1 MSNRHV
7 TFEAAKKIREANKHL
22 EGSVF
27 TGKDGSTET
36 VESIVI
42 APKNALSHFSFFDF
56 YLETR
61 NSNAALQF
69 YSYHDYAVI
78 AVVQRE
84 DSKGSKSYDY
94 RPLDDCR
101 LKTAN

>member
-27 TGKDGSTET
+27 TGSDGCTET

-42 APKNALSHFSFFDF
+42 APKNALDHFSFSDF

-61 NSNAALQF
+61 NSNALLQF
-69 YSYHDYAVI
+69 YSYHDYAVV

-84 DSKGSKSYDY
+84 DRKGKISYDY
-94 RPLDDCR
+94 RPLDEYR
-101 LKTAN
+101 LKNAN

>member
-7 TFEAAKKIREANKHL
+7 TFEAAKKIREANMHL

-42 APKNALSHFSFFDF
+42 APKNALDHFYFFDF

-69 YSYHDYAVI
+69 YSYHDYAVV
-78 AVVQRE
+78 AVVQCA
-84 DSKGSKSYDY
+84 DSKGKISYDY
-94 RPLDDCR
+94 RPLDNYN